1 MFSLF
6 FRGASGSM
14 HQRQKV
20 QAWWSGSERSPG
32 VCHSRA
38 TRRSAWVIGAVD
50 WATSPLETCP
60 LSSLALSLSQVFF
73 SSFSFHVQDR
83 GRVEGGYGGR
93 ESFSPLGRLRAS
105 LLGRSAPLHHTL
117 GGAWRFSWPAG
128 CFSVVGEPPLRALV
142 LTSLG
147 MNQCGLTER
156 QGTERLASTADDRM
170 QIVTRD

>member
-1 MFSLF
+1 MSVPLVSATAGLRGGRLESLVPWT
-6 FRGASGSM
+6 G
-14 HQRQKV
+14 QRLRLRHV
-20 QAWWSGSERSPG
+20 P
-32 VCHSRA
+32 
-38 TRRSAWVIGAVD
+38 
-50 WATSPLETCP
+50 SPL
-60 LSSLALSLSQVFF
+60 SLSLSQVFF